1 MHGIPVG
8 QPVAHVNARARVCGF
23 LWFLLHGDQCDGDVR
38 VVSGAGPWSGPFPA
52 VYIEALAA
60 VDDLVGT
67 GRLDEAHMLAADAVT
82 AAEVDGER
90 PALQAVLLQR
100 LAEVA
105 LRQGKVWE
113 VGSL

>member
-1 MHGIPVG
+1 M
-8 QPVAHVNARARVCGF
+8 
-23 LWFLLHGDQCDGDVR
+23 R

-113 VGSL
+113 VGSLHLPRLVLTHRPTTSRTLSPPARRRDLTTMLVCDS